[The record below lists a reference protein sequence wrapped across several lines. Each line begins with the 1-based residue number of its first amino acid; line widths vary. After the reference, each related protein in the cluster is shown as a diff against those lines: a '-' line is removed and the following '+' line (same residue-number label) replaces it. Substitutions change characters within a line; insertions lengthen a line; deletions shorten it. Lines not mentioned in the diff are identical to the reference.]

1 MTGARRSSGRGSGSL
16 DHWEVWWEYNRD
28 ALIDLRASIEAGRP
42 VSGSSGF
49 FGRKAVGPVA
59 AGEALDEAVLPVLW
73 AALKSPEAEVR
84 NAAVLA
90 VAKIG
95 GPWAI
100 TMILPFLA
108 DGDRSVREAAVLGL
122 GVRGDP
128 RARDVLVALLLD
140 DSEGRRL
147 RGREVESRLRSL
159 SAIALGL
166 LKDPTAAG
174 PLIETMNG
182 EHRSPDVPASAA
194 IALGLIGNPDER
206 TVWALLKVL
215 GDARRPAVLR
225 AHAVN
230 AIGKMLRDRSGDL
243 PRGVREGLDQA
254 LSDRNAEVRRSAVL
268 ATGLVARADDR
279 IAARLLAAHED
290 EADSMARYFAAIGL
304 GRVGGEPA
312 RKALEGGLRS
322 GNMEVRAFSAIGLAL
337 LTRGT
342 PDPANRA
349 SLARVLDVFRSEK
362 VDCVK
367 GAMAIALGLGRHEPA
382 RATVLEALARS
393 GDPFFQGFAC
403 VGLGLLG
410 ARDAQPTVL
419 ELFRGASG
427 RPILQREAAVALSLL
442 GSRDATREL
451 LPALHKGSTT
461 WSLGTVSRVLGLT
474 GDPTAIPSLTAI
486 VQDGSFPTLSRAY
499 AVVALGSLCEDR
511 ALPVRAVVSSDLNY
525 RAAVETLETVLATL

>member
-1 MTGARRSSGRGSGSL
+1 VTGGRRSSGRGAGNL

-28 ALIDLRASIEAGRP
+28 ALIDLRASLEAGRP
-42 VSGSSGF
+42 VSGSSRF
-49 FGRKAVGPVA
+49 FGSTDVRP
-59 AGEALDEAVLPVLW
+59 AGEVQDEKVLPVLW

-108 DGDRSVREAAVLGL
+108 DGDRSVREATVLGL

-128 RARDVLVALLLD
+128 KARDILVGLLRD

-147 RGREVESRLRSL
+147 RGREVETRLRAL

-166 LKDPTAAG
+166 LKDPQVSG
-174 PLIETMNG
+174 PLVEALSG
-182 EHRSPDVPASAA
+182 EHRAPDVPACAA
-194 IALGLIGNPDER
+194 IALGLIASPDDA
-206 TVWALLKVL
+206 TVWALLKVA
-215 GDARRPAVLR
+215 DSRRPAVLR

-230 AIGKMLRDRSGDL
+230 ALGKMLRDRRGEL
-243 PRGVREGLDQA
+243 PRGVREGLEKA
-254 LSDRNAEVRRSAVL
+254 LSDRDAEVRRSAVV
-268 ATGLVARADDR
+268 ATGLIARADDR
-279 IAARLLAAHED
+279 IAARLLRAHED
-290 EADSMARYFAAIGL
+290 EPDSMARYFAAIGL

-342 PDPANRA
+342 PGEASRA
-349 SLARVLDVFRSEK
+349 SLTRVLDVFRSER

-367 GAMAIALGLGRHEPA
+367 GAMAIALGLARHGPA
-382 RATVLEALARS
+382 REVVLESLARS

-403 VGLGLLG
+403 VGLGLMG
-410 ARDAQPTVL
+410 ARDAKDTVL
-419 ELFRGASG
+419 EVFRGASG

-442 GSRDATREL
+442 GSREATREL
-451 LPALHKGSTT
+451 LPVLHKGSTT

-474 GDPTAIPSLTAI
+474 GDPAAIPSLANI

-499 AVVALGSLCEDR
+499 AVAALGSLCEDR

-525 RAAVETLETVLATL
+525 RAQIDSLETVLATL